1 MECKRADAPKL
12 TASIRIALDDLGL
25 ERVAVIY
32 PGAKRYAMGD
42 SVEAV
47 PLKALTTPGAL
58 FIGDAPGSH
67 YPPQ

>member
-1 MECKRADAPKL
+1 LLGVECKRADAPKL

-32 PGAKRYAMGD
+32 PGAKRYPLGD

-47 PLKALTTPGAL
+47 PLKTLTTPGAL
-58 FIGDAPGSH
+58 FDGESPAA
-67 YPPQ
+67 

>member
-1 MECKRADAPKL
+1 VECQRAEAPQL
-12 TASIRIALDDLGL
+12 SASIRIALDDLGL

-32 PGAKRYAMGD
+32 PGAKRYPLGD

-58 FIGDAPGSH
+58 FIGDAPGS
-67 YPPQ
+67 